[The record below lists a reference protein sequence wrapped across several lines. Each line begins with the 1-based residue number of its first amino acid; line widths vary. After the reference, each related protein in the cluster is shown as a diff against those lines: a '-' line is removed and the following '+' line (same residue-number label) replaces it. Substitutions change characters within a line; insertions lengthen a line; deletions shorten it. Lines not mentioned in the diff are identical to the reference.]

1 MRSAEIKRATKETDI
16 YLKLCLDGGRQIEV
30 DTGIPFFDHMLT
42 SLATHAGFDIELKA
56 KGDLGVDCHHTVEDV
71 GIVLGKALSKAL
83 GDKKGIAR
91 FGCSF
96 IPMDE
101 ALSFCALDICSRP
114 YLVFKAEFKNQFIGN
129 FDTCM
134 VEEFFRAFAV
144 SGGITLHI
152 ENKYGADDHHKAESM
167 FKALAY
173 SLRQAVAIR
182 GDGVMSSKGAL

>member
-1 MRSAEIKRATKETDI
+1 MRSAEVKRTTKETDI
-16 YLKLCLDGGRQIEV
+16 YLKLCLDGGKQIEV
-30 DTGIPFFDHMLT
+30 NTGVPFFDHMLT
-42 SLATHAGFDIELKA
+42 SLCTHAGFDALLKA
-56 KGDLGVDCHHTVEDV
+56 KGDLEVDCHHTVEDV
-71 GIVLGKALSKAL
+71 GIVFGQALAKAL

-91 FGCSF
+91 FGSAF

-101 ALSFCALDICSRP
+101 ALSFCALDI
-114 YLVFKAEFKNQFIGN
+114 NQFIGN

-173 SLRQAVAIR
+173 SLRQAVEIR
-182 GDGVMSSKGAL
+182 GDAVMSSKGTL